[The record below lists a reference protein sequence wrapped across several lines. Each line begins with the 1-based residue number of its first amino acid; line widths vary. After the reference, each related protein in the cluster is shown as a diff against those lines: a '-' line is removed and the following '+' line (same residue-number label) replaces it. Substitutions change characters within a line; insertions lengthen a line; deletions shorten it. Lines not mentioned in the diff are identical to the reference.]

1 MVQQASKSRALT
13 LCLIVA
19 VCLAALTGCTPRT
32 AVSLQVLSA
41 RSGGSIA
48 TATAT
53 FTGTSGTTVLE
64 AGTAGV
70 IAGQVEVDR
79 TQLTVEATG
88 YKAVSLSVDD
98 LQRLPPTVSLTPLF
112 LGTGIVTAG
121 GQPLAGATVT
131 VWNLVVT
138 TGSDGSFSIEG
149 LAEGSYTGRVTRPG
163 FADATF
169 EMKVGSTAPSV
180 QIALQEG
187 KLLNLVSPARLPS
200 YVIAAS
206 YRRTLKAQDHSFDGQ
221 VVRSGENLLITSG
234 DPLYPS
240 SSLMLREGVGYVL
253 ENGTYVA
260 KGDTAAAA
268 ARILRQTCEDLLMLP
283 TTFSGRFFTIEKRA
297 QAETL
302 LGQPCELWGM
312 SGRFLF
318 EGESVTATATVAV
331 GTRDS
336 LAGVPVRIVFN
347 AQSAAF
353 FDFVYDAKV
362 EIVSIDQSSVSARFP
377 VP

>member
-98 LQRLPPTVSLTPLF
+98 LQRLPPTVTLAPLF
-112 LGTGIVTAG
+112 LGTGMVTAG

-138 TGSDGSFSIEG
+138 TGSDGSFAIEG